1 MDQTLLV
8 TLGQRLIGLLDKT
21 AAKPRA
27 AMWVHY
33 PDSDT
38 WKLWIVPD
46 EGIRDKREFYLIVA
60 DTLSRNRELEGLDVS
75 ATEFVREDHPAM
87 RGTQKILRMPG
98 LGSAYFTANS
108 LNGYYLP
115 DGIVLRMDIARRN
128 PEAA

>member
-8 TLGQRLIGLLDKT
+8 TKGQRLVALLDKT

-38 WKLWIVPD
+38 WKLWIVPH
-46 EGIRDKREFYLIVA
+46 EEVRDKREFYLIVA
-60 DTLSRNRELEGLDVS
+60 DVISRDKELEGLDVS

-87 RGTQKILRMPG
+87 RGMQKVLRMPG
-98 LGSAYFTANS
+98 LGSAHFTANS
-108 LNGYYLP
+108 LDGYYLP
-115 DGIVLRMDIARRN
+115 DGIVLRMDIARN
-128 PEAA
+128 PKAA